1 MISAIN
7 TSPSPQLFSL
17 FYNNDSKIKDFF
29 KTHDKINICGIY
41 KITSP
46 IGRVYIG
53 QTNKL
58 QRRFKRY
65 RGLDCKGQTRLY
77 RSFEKHGVENHT
89 FEIIKY
95 CCEEDLNFWEDFY
108 VRGFKTFNSE
118 DGLNL
123 RSGGACSKISNESR
137 KKSSESHKG
146 QTHNLGK
153 KRTKEQRE
161 AQSIRQTGRKLS
173 EEHKKKISL
182 SQIGKH
188 SMSDEHKEKMSKI
201 HTGKIVSAETREK
214 QRIAHLGK
222 IPSNKGVPMTEEQ
235 KRKQSIAQTGK
246 KKSEQNI
253 INWKASYKANRA
265 KNNESL

>member
-7 TSPSPQLFSL
+7 TPQSPQLFSL

-46 IGRVYIG
+46 IGRIYIG

-65 RGLDCKGQTRLY
+65 RNLDCKGQTRLY

-95 CCEEDLNFWEDFY
+95 CYEEDLNFWEDFY

-118 DGLNL
+118 HGLNL
-123 RSGGACSKISNESR
+123 RSGGACSKMSEESR

-146 QTHNLGK
+146 QKTSLGK

-161 AQSIRQTGRKLS
+161 AQSKRMIGRKLTQ
-173 EEHKKKISL
+173 EHKENISK

-188 SMSDEHKEKMSKI
+188 SMTDSHKEKMSKI
-201 HTGKIVSAETREK
+201 HTGKIVSDETREK
-214 QRIAHLGK
+214 QRIAHLGQ
-222 IPSNKGVPMTEEQ
+222 IPTNKGIPMTDEQ
-235 KRKQSIAQTGK
+235 KKKMSIAATGRV
-246 KKSEQNI
+246 KSEQNI

-265 KNNESL
+265 KNNE